1 MSSTQSKK
9 PKKNANQP
17 VNIYQEKILDPKY
30 KTELC
35 KTFEETGYCPYV
47 NKCRFAHG
55 KNELFNKS
63 LNLNNYKVKKCKSFY
78 CETFC
83 IYGSRCLFRHS
94 DEKEN
99 IERSSFSLR
108 ISYIKGGLL
117 VYKKELDEYLID
129 IDEIE
134 RILIGSKHSQ
144 TASIGIYKLNS
155 QIINNEGM
163 LLNRRLKVFSQ
174 LTNLE
179 SKKNIKTILMPKDNF
194 NSGFSNSFFHENVYN
209 VAYNNDIDSYSYVFH
224 RRFKKNTLSAMSNFD
239 SKCSTSDNR
248 SPI

>member
-35 KTFEETGYCPYV
+35 KTFEETGFCPYV

-63 LNLNNYKVKKCKSFY
+63 LNVNNYKVKKCKSFY

-83 IYGSRCLFRHS
+83 IYGSRCLFKHS

-108 ISYIKGGLL
+108 ISYIIGGLL

-129 IDEIE
+129 INEIE
-134 RILIGSKHSQ
+134 RILIGSNNSQ
-144 TASIGIYKLNS
+144 TTRICINQISS
-155 QIINNEGM
+155 QLIKNEGK

-174 LTNLE
+174 LTSSDN
-179 SKKNIKTILMPKDNF
+179 KKNIKTIFMPKDIL
-194 NSGFSNSFFHENVYN
+194 NSGFSNNFFHENVYN
-209 VAYNNDIDSYSYVFH
+209 ATYNNDIDSYSYVFH